1 MPSFM
6 KKYMVEQAMNT
17 TRDFEIYEKEWK
29 GKGLWNDWNI
39 LESKLN
45 KITAPTLIVWGD
57 SDRMVNI
64 SCVPVFEKNIRNSKT
79 VIIKECGHVP
89 SMEKPQEAATQYLAF
104 IKGIKI

>member
-1 MPSFM
+1 M
-6 KKYMVEQAMNT
+6 
-17 TRDFEIYEKEWK
+17 D
-29 GKGLWNDWNI
+29 DWNI

-45 KITAPTLIVWGD
+45 KITAPTLIVRGD
-57 SDRMVNI
+57 SLKMVNI
-64 SCVPVFEKNIRNSKT
+64 SFVPVFEKNIRNSKT